1 MSTLVSS
8 SAGRLALRLRTLLG
22 CTLAGVVLAA
32 AMAPAHAARIKD
44 IASLAGVRTNQVV
57 GYGLVVG
64 LDGTGDQTTQTPFTT
79 QSLMAM
85 LSQLGVNVPPGTRL
99 QLKNVAAV
107 MVTASLPAFSQPGQ
121 ALDVTV
127 SSMGNAKSLR
137 GGTLVLTPLKGADG
151 QVYALAQGNLAVGG
165 AGASAGGS
173 KAQINHLSAGRI
185 PGGATVEREVPT
197 AFGDDHPLRLEL
209 MQADFSTAKS
219 VVDTVNRRFGQNIAR
234 ALDSRVIEVMAPPG
248 PDGRVEFMASIE
260 ELEVTRGRVAAKVV
274 VNARTGSV
282 VMNQSV
288 RLNPVAVAHGNL
300 TVTVNNAP
308 EVSQPNAFSNGETVV
323 VPRTDIQVTQQG
335 GALVQ
340 LDGGAQL
347 SEVVKALNMLGASPA
362 DLISILQALQSAG
375 ALTAELEVI

>member
-1 MSTLVSS
+1 MSTLVSL
-8 SAGRLALRLRTLLG
+8 APRNLALRLRTLLG
-22 CTLAGVVLAA
+22 CALAGVALVTAV
-32 AMAPAHAARIKD
+32 APAHAARIKD
-44 IASLAGVRTNQVV
+44 IASLQGVRNNQVV

-107 MVTASLPAFSQPGQ
+107 MVTATLPPFAQPGQ
-121 ALDVTV
+121 TLDITV

-173 KAQINHLSAGRI
+173 KAQINHLSAGRV
-185 PGGATVEREVPT
+185 PNGATVEREVPT

-209 MQADFSTAKS
+209 LQADFSTAKS

-234 ALDSRVIEVMAPPG
+234 ALDSRVIEVIAPPG

-335 GALVQ
+335 GALIQ

-362 DLISILQALQSAG
+362 DLISILQALQSSG